1 MTDYL
6 GSLDSSRDLQTS
18 YVIIFVINLYLVLQI
33 QKDVFSKFLH
43 RATKRDLPFRFQLS
57 LSPELFLFSRKASV
71 RILARSGSLSLPGMG
86 RRQERQGKREKE
98 PKPKSPSPSPPR
110 AQEHNSTSLALDY
123 SKTKSCACHTLQNL
137 ILRNYECLA
146 HILFP
151 IPMILF

>member
-1 MTDYL
+1 MFSTSNIKRCL
-6 GSLDSSRDLQTS
+6 FKIFTPRNQTGP
-18 YVIIFVINLYLVLQI
+18 
-33 QKDVFSKFLH
+33 
-43 RATKRDLPFRFQLS
+43 TFQVSTLS

-71 RILARSGSLSLPGMG
+71 RILARSGSLSLPGIG

-98 PKPKSPSPSPPR
+98 PKPKSPSPSPTR